1 MKIELCCVL
10 LLMLS
15 SHASLLAGSPP
26 FCYNYTAN
34 QSVHK
39 ISLCLTAGR
48 SNSSLQQ
55 ALGVITA
62 GSIDDDSISLLFCS
76 PNSVVNKYFA
86 LVNLRIPSSDD
97 GRIAVED
104 IERSCDVVISAGDSS
119 VSFYNAFHQA
129 ESSPLVLAYPLINR
143 NIFLEWSD
151 VVSWRHWM
159 TKRGFG
165 NYITKQVDLQKNA
178 TYPLVL
184 REALSERSG
193 GGGAHVIKTAEEL
206 REKVRFFREKR
217 IAFLAEELLR
227 GGDSSMG
234 HALHGAFYVTA
245 YEGRVLNLQG
255 FVLAEERSSNSNSSS
270 TISSSVVSMHRIK
283 FDLEAAHLV
292 SRITKRARYTGVYC
306 AYYKLNDLHQ
316 IVFVQFSALMCPL
329 LRRRSDCFLEAYLPL
344 TFAIHKHLRI
354 VQGRSP
360 SPRLS
365 AIIAR
370 SDTWFLNRSLSDL
383 SHSFLMHSK
392 ASLDMH
398 APLPT
403 MSDLVLKAVG
413 FAEVR

>member
-10 LLMLS
+10 LVLS
-15 SHASLLAGSPP
+15 SQVSLLAESSP

-39 ISLCLTAGR
+39 IDLCLTAGR
-48 SNSSLQQ
+48 SNSSQLK
-55 ALGVITA
+55 ASGIPDR
-62 GSIDDDSISLLFCS
+62 SIDDGSSSPYFFCS
-76 PNSVVNKYFA
+76 PNSAVNKYFS
-86 LVNLRIPSSDD
+86 LVNLRIPSDD

-104 IERSCDVVISAGDSS
+104 IERSCDVVISAGDNS
-119 VSFYNAFHQA
+119 VSFYNAFHKD
-129 ESSPLVLAYPLINR
+129 ESSPFVLAYPLINR
-143 NIFLEWSD
+143 NIFLDWSD
-151 VVSWRHWM
+151 LVAWRHWM
-159 TKRGFG
+159 TKKGFG
-165 NYITKQVDLQKNA
+165 KYITKQVDLQNP

-184 REALSERSG
+184 REALSESG
-193 GGGAHVIKTAEEL
+193 RGAHVINTPEEL
-206 REKVRFFREKR
+206 RQKVRLLRER
-217 IAFLAEELLR
+217 GIAFLAEELL
-227 GGDSSMG
+227 GDSSMG
-234 HALHGAFYVTA
+234 RTQHGAFYVTA

-255 FVLAEERSSNSNSSS
+255 YVLAEESNSSTSAPEGIS
-270 TISSSVVSMHRIK
+270 TAHRIK
-283 FDLEAAHLV
+283 FDLEVANLV

-306 AYYKLNDLHQ
+306 AYYKLNDQHQ

-329 LRRRSDCFLEAYLPL
+329 LRRRDDCFLEAYLPL

-354 VQGRSP
+354 AQEKSP

-370 SDTWFLNRSLSDL
+370 TDAWFLNRTLSDL
-383 SHSFLMHSK
+383 SHGFQMHSK

-403 MSDLVLKAVG
+403 LSDLVLKAVG